1 MISFAIRYIL
11 FCGDVGRISEIF
23 LIFPTLKRSFIAI
36 VVLFLLTASEIS
48 SAVLAFS
55 EPERISG
62 KVVSYK
68 VTRLD
73 LQEKTVRKY
82 TLYILTITDIDKRP
96 VFMKKGEKFLKVI
109 SSKPVPSKNR
119 GG

>member
-1 MISFAIRYIL
+1 MR
-11 FCGDVGRISEIF
+11 G
-23 LIFPTLKRSFIAI
+23 SFIAI

-109 SSKPVPSKNR
+109 SSKPVPSWVFLKRVKMVIKYSGDER
-119 GG
+119 GGNYWLLRIEEVE